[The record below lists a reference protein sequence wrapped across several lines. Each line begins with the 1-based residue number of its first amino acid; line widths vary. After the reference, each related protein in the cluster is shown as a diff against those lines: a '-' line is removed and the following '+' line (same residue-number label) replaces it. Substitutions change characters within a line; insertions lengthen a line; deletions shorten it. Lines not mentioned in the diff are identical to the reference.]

1 MKNLNELFTVE
12 TLALS
17 EVEDFG
23 DYDVVGLTFQKDGRQ
38 ESFSVEV
45 RDESL
50 RKGLQEDEY
59 FLEDEKVLKELI
71 DLAEEQGRLEE
82 E

>member
-1 MKNLNELFTVE
+1 MKNLKMFTVE
-12 TLALS
+12 YLALS

-23 DYDVVGLTFQKDGRQ
+23 DYDVVGLTFQKDGKQ
-38 ESFSVEV
+38 ECFSVEV
-45 RDESL
+45 RDESI

-59 FLEDEKVLKELI
+59 FLDDERILKELI
-71 DLAEEQGRLEE
+71 NLAEEQGRLEE

>member
-1 MKNLNELFTVE
+1 MKDLKMLTVE
-12 TLALS
+12 YLALS

-23 DYDVVGLTFQKDGRQ
+23 DYDVVGLTFQKDGEQ
-38 ESFSVEV
+38 KGFSVEV
-45 RDESL
+45 RDE
-50 RKGLQEDEY
+50 RIRQGLQEDEY
-59 FLEDEKVLKELI
+59 FLDDEKVLKELI

>member
-1 MKNLNELFTVE
+1 MKNLKMFTVE
-12 TLALS
+12 YLALS

-23 DYDVVGLTFQKDGRQ
+23 DYDVVGLTFQKDGKQ
-38 ESFSVEV
+38 ECFSVEV

-50 RKGLQEDEY
+50 RRGLQEDEY
-59 FLEDEKVLKELI
+59 FLDDERILKELI
-71 DLAEEQGRLEE
+71 NLAEEQGRLEE

>member
-1 MKNLNELFTVE
+1 MKNLNEMFVVE
-12 TLALS
+12 NLKLS

-23 DYDVVGLTFQKDGRQ
+23 DYDVVGLTFQKDG
-38 ESFSVEV
+38 EEAGFSVEV

-59 FLEDEKVLKELI
+59 FLEDERILKELI

>member
-1 MKNLNELFTVE
+1 MKNLNMFTVE
-12 TLALS
+12 YLALS
-17 EVEDFG
+17 DVEDFG

-38 ESFSVEV
+38 ECFSVEV

-59 FLEDEKVLKELI
+59 FLDDEKVLKELI

>member
-1 MKNLNELFTVE
+1 MKNLSIFTVE

-17 EVEDFG
+17 TVEDFG
-23 DYDVVGLTFQKDGRQ
+23 DYDVVDLTFQKDGRQ
-38 ESFSVEV
+38 EGFSVEV

>member
-1 MKNLNELFTVE
+1 MFTVE
-12 TLALS
+12 YLALS
-17 EVEDFG
+17 DVEDFG

-38 ESFSVEV
+38 ECFSVEV

-59 FLEDEKVLKELI
+59 FLDDEKVLKELI

>member
-1 MKNLNELFTVE
+1 MKDLKMFTVE
-12 TLALS
+12 YLALS
-17 EVEDFG
+17 TVEDFG
-23 DYDVVGLTFQKDGRQ
+23 DYDVVGLTFQKDGKQ
-38 ESFSVEV
+38 ECFSVEV

-59 FLEDEKVLKELI
+59 FLDDERILKELI
-71 DLAEEQGRLEE
+71 NLAEEQGRLEE

>member
-1 MKNLNELFTVE
+1 MKDLKMLTVE
-12 TLALS
+12 YLALS

-38 ESFSVEV
+38 EGFSVEV

-50 RKGLQEDEY
+50 RQGLQEDEY
-59 FLEDEKVLKELI
+59 FLDDEKVLKELI
-71 DLAEEQGRLEE
+71 GLAEEQGRLEE

>member
-12 TLALS
+12 YLALS
-17 EVEDFG
+17 TVEDFG
-23 DYDVVGLTFQKDGRQ
+23 DYDVVGLTFQKDGDQ

-50 RKGLQEDEY
+50 RQGLQEDEY
-59 FLEDEKVLKELI
+59 FLDDEKVLKELI

>member
-1 MKNLNELFTVE
+1 MKNLSIFTVE
-12 TLALS
+12 YLALS

-38 ESFSVEV
+38 EGFCVEV

>member
-1 MKNLNELFTVE
+1 MKNLSIFTVE
-12 TLALS
+12 NLALS
-17 EVEDFG
+17 TVEDFG
-23 DYDVVGLTFQKDGRQ
+23 DYDVVDLTFQKDGCQ
-38 ESFSVEV
+38 EGFSVEV

-59 FLEDEKVLKELI
+59 FLDDEKVLKELI
-71 DLAEEQGRLEE
+71 ELAEEQGRLEE

>member
-1 MKNLNELFTVE
+1 MKDLNMLTVE
-12 TLALS
+12 YLALS
-17 EVEDFG
+17 TVEDFG
-23 DYDVVGLTFQKDGRQ
+23 DYDVVGLTFQKNGKQ
-38 ESFSVEV
+38 ECFSVEV

-59 FLEDEKVLKELI
+59 FLDDEKVLKELI

>member
-1 MKNLNELFTVE
+1 MKDLKMFTVE
-12 TLALS
+12 YLALS

-38 ESFSVEV
+38 EGFHVEV
-45 RDESL
+45 RDEAL
-50 RKGLQEDEY
+50 RRGLQEDEY
-59 FLEDEKVLKELI
+59 FLDDERILKELI
-71 DLAEEQGRLEE
+71 NLAEEQGRLEE

>member
-1 MKNLNELFTVE
+1 MKDLNMFTVE
-12 TLALS
+12 YLALS
-17 EVEDFG
+17 DVEDFG

-38 ESFSVEV
+38 EGFSVEV

-59 FLEDEKVLKELI
+59 FLEDEKVLKELLN
-71 DLAEEQGRLEE
+71 LAEEQGRLEE
-82 E
+82 